1 MKFIISSS
9 MKKRILTGITTTGIP
24 HIGNFF
30 GAIKPAMEL
39 SDSNDAESFL
49 FLADLHAIIKQND
62 HSAIED
68 SVKNV
73 ALAWLSAG
81 LNPDNTNF
89 YRQSD
94 IPEISE
100 LAWILGCVTS
110 KGLIN
115 RSHAYK
121 AAVDQNKANNI
132 DDDKAITMGLFSYP
146 VLMAAD
152 ILIFNATHVP
162 VGSDQIQHL
171 EMTRDIAGRFN
182 HIYKTDLFNLPE
194 AITNDDAK
202 TIPGLDGRKMSKSY
216 NNVIPFL
223 CSEKELQKG
232 VMRIVTNSLEP
243 GIKKD
248 TNDCNLFTIY
258 SSFASNDQIDAL
270 KKLYADGVGWGE
282 AKKIVFNDLNAII
295 EPVRDRYFDLLQK
308 PDYLNEVLDHGS
320 SKVAPIAKE
329 LLEKVRD
336 LVGIKKIG

>member
-30 GAIKPAMEL
+30 GAIKPAIEL
-39 SDSNDAESFL
+39 SASNDAESFL

-81 LNPDNTNF
+81 LNPDNTYF

-121 AAVDQNKANNI
+121 AAVDQNKSNNL

-182 HIYKTDLFNLPE
+182 HIYKNDLFNLPE

-243 GIKKD
+243 GVKKD

-282 AKKIVFNDLNAII
+282 AKKLVFNDLNAII

-336 LVGIKKIG
+336 LVGIKKIS

>member
-30 GAIKPAMEL
+30 GAIKPAIEL

-121 AAVDQNKANNI
+121 AAVDQNKANNL

-171 EMTRDIAGRFN
+171 EMTRDIAARFN
-182 HIYKTDLFNLPE
+182 HIYKNDLFNLPE

-243 GIKKD
+243 GVKKD
-248 TNDCNLFTIY
+248 IKDCNLFTIY

-282 AKKIVFNDLNAII
+282 AKKLVFNDLNAII

-320 SKVAPIAKE
+320 LKVAPIAKE

-336 LVGIKKIG
+336 LVGIKKIS

>member
-30 GAIKPAMEL
+30 GAIKPAIEL
-39 SDSNDAESFL
+39 SASNDAESFL
-49 FLADLHAIIKQND
+49 FLADLHAIIKQNN
-62 HSAIED
+62 HSTIED

-81 LNPDNTNF
+81 LNPDNTYF

-121 AAVDQNKANNI
+121 AAVDQNKANNL

-243 GIKKD
+243 GVKKD

>member
-30 GAIKPAMEL
+30 GAIKPAIEL

-62 HSAIED
+62 HSTIED

-121 AAVDQNKANNI
+121 AAVDQNKANNL

-243 GIKKD
+243 GVKKD

>member
-1 MKFIISSS
+1 

-30 GAIKPAMEL
+30 GAIKPAIEL

-62 HSAIED
+62 HSTIED

-121 AAVDQNKANNI
+121 AAVDQNKANNL

-243 GIKKD
+243 GVKKD

-295 EPVRDRYFDLLQK
+295 QPVRDRYFDLLQK

>member
-1 MKFIISSS
+1 

-30 GAIKPAMEL
+30 GAIKPAIEL

-62 HSAIED
+62 HSTIED

-121 AAVDQNKANNI
+121 AAVDQNKANNL

-243 GIKKD
+243 GVKKD

>member
-30 GAIKPAMEL
+30 GAIKPAIEL

-121 AAVDQNKANNI
+121 AAVDQNKANNL

-146 VLMAAD
+146 VLMSAD

-194 AITNDDAK
+194 AITNEDAK

-243 GIKKD
+243 GVKKD

-282 AKKIVFNDLNAII
+282 AKKLVFNDLNAII

-308 PDYLNEVLDHGS
+308 SDYLNEVLDHGS

-336 LVGIKKIG
+336 LVGIKKIS

>member
-1 MKFIISSS
+1 M
-9 MKKRILTGITTTGIP
+9 
-24 HIGNFF
+24 
-30 GAIKPAMEL
+30 
-39 SDSNDAESFL
+39 
-49 FLADLHAIIKQND
+49 
-62 HSAIED
+62 
-68 SVKNV
+68 
-73 ALAWLSAG
+73 
-81 LNPDNTNF
+81 
-89 YRQSD
+89 
-94 IPEISE
+94 
-100 LAWILGCVTS
+100 GCVTS

-121 AAVDQNKANNI
+121 AAVDQNKSNNL

-182 HIYKTDLFNLPE
+182 HIYKNDLFNLPE

-243 GIKKD
+243 GVKKD

-295 EPVRDRYFDLLQK
+295 QPVRDRYFDLLQK

>member
-1 MKFIISSS
+1 
-9 MKKRILTGITTTGIP
+9 
-24 HIGNFF
+24 
-30 GAIKPAMEL
+30 
-39 SDSNDAESFL
+39 
-49 FLADLHAIIKQND
+49 
-62 HSAIED
+62 
-68 SVKNV
+68 
-73 ALAWLSAG
+73 
-81 LNPDNTNF
+81 
-89 YRQSD
+89 
-94 IPEISE
+94 
-100 LAWILGCVTS
+100 
-110 KGLIN
+110 
-115 RSHAYK
+115 
-121 AAVDQNKANNI
+121 
-132 DDDKAITMGLFSYP
+132 
-146 VLMAAD
+146 MAAD

-182 HIYKTDLFNLPE
+182 HIYKNDLFNLPE

-243 GIKKD
+243 GVKKD
-248 TNDCNLFTIY
+248 TKDCNLFTIY

-282 AKKIVFNDLNAII
+282 AKKLVFNDLNAII

-308 PDYLNEVLDHGS
+308 PDYLNEVLYHGS

-336 LVGIKKIG
+336 LVGIKKIS

>member
-30 GAIKPAMEL
+30 GAIKPAIEL

-81 LNPDNTNF
+81 LNPDNSYF

-121 AAVDQNKANNI
+121 AAVDQNKGNNL

-182 HIYKTDLFNLPE
+182 HIYKHDLFNLPE

-243 GIKKD
+243 GVKKD
-248 TNDCNLFTIY
+248 IKDCNLFTIY

-282 AKKIVFNDLNAII
+282 AKKLVFNDLNAII
-295 EPVRDRYFDLLQK
+295 EPVRDCYFDLLQK

-336 LVGIKKIG
+336 LVGIKKIS

>member
-30 GAIKPAMEL
+30 GAIKPAIEL
-39 SDSNDAESFL
+39 SASNDAESFL

-81 LNPDNTNF
+81 LNPDNTYF

-121 AAVDQNKANNI
+121 AAVDQNKSNNL

-182 HIYKTDLFNLPE
+182 HIYKNDLFNLPE

-223 CSEKELQKG
+223 CPEKELQKG

-243 GIKKD
+243 GVKKD
-248 TNDCNLFTIY
+248 IKDCNLFTIY
-258 SSFASNDQIDAL
+258 SSFASNDQINAL

-282 AKKIVFNDLNAII
+282 AKKLVFNDLNAII

-308 PDYLNEVLDHGS
+308 PDYLNDVLDHGS
-320 SKVAPIAKE
+320 SKVTPIAKE

-336 LVGIKKIG
+336 LVGIKKIS

>member
-1 MKFIISSS
+1 

-30 GAIKPAMEL
+30 GAIKPAIEL
-39 SDSNDAESFL
+39 SASNDAESFL
-49 FLADLHAIIKQND
+49 FLADLHAIIKQNN

-81 LNPDNTNF
+81 LNPDNTYF

-121 AAVDQNKANNI
+121 AAVDQNKSNNL

-146 VLMAAD
+146 ILMAAD

-182 HIYKTDLFNLPE
+182 HIYKNDLFNLPE

-243 GIKKD
+243 GVKKD

-336 LVGIKKIG
+336 LVGIKKIS

>member
-30 GAIKPAMEL
+30 GAIKPAIEL

-121 AAVDQNKANNI
+121 AAVDQNKANNL

-243 GIKKD
+243 GVKKD

-295 EPVRDRYFDLLQK
+295 QPVRDRYFDLLQK

>member
-30 GAIKPAMEL
+30 GAIKPAIEL

-62 HSAIED
+62 QSAIED

-121 AAVDQNKANNI
+121 AAVDQNKANNL

-243 GIKKD
+243 GVKKD

-282 AKKIVFNDLNAII
+282 AKKLVFNDLNAII

>member
-30 GAIKPAMEL
+30 GAIKPAIEL

-62 HSAIED
+62 HSTIED

-121 AAVDQNKANNI
+121 AAVDQNKANNL

-182 HIYKTDLFNLPE
+182 HIYKHDLFNLPE

-243 GIKKD
+243 GVKKD

-282 AKKIVFNDLNAII
+282 AKKLVFNDLNVII

>member
-30 GAIKPAMEL
+30 GAIKPAIEL
-39 SDSNDAESFL
+39 SASNDAESFL
-49 FLADLHAIIKQND
+49 FLADLHAIIKQNN

-81 LNPDNTNF
+81 LNPDNTYF

-121 AAVDQNKANNI
+121 AAVDQNKSNNL

-146 VLMAAD
+146 ILKAAD

-182 HIYKTDLFNLPE
+182 HIYKNDLFNLPE

-243 GIKKD
+243 GVKKD

>member
-30 GAIKPAMEL
+30 GAIKPAIEL

-62 HSAIED
+62 QSAIED

-121 AAVDQNKANNI
+121 AAVDQNKANNL

-243 GIKKD
+243 GVKKD

>member
-1 MKFIISSS
+1 

-30 GAIKPAMEL
+30 GAIKPAIEL
-39 SDSNDAESFL
+39 SASNDAESFL

-81 LNPDNTNF
+81 LNPDNTYF

-121 AAVDQNKANNI
+121 AAVDQNKSNNL

-182 HIYKTDLFNLPE
+182 HIYKNDLFNLPE

-243 GIKKD
+243 GVKKD
-248 TNDCNLFTIY
+248 TNDGNLFTIY

-282 AKKIVFNDLNAII
+282 AKKLVFNDLNAII

-308 PDYLNEVLDHGS
+308 PDYLNDVLDHGS
-320 SKVAPIAKE
+320 SKVTPIAKE

-336 LVGIKKIG
+336 LVGIKKIS

>member
-1 MKFIISSS
+1 

-30 GAIKPAMEL
+30 GAIKPAIEL
-39 SDSNDAESFL
+39 SASNDAESFL

-81 LNPDNTNF
+81 LNPDNSYF

-94 IPEISE
+94 IAEISE

-121 AAVDQNKANNI
+121 AAVDQNKANNL

-182 HIYKTDLFNLPE
+182 HIYKHDLFNLPE

>member
-30 GAIKPAMEL
+30 GAIKPAIEL
-39 SDSNDAESFL
+39 SASNDAESFL

-81 LNPDNTNF
+81 LNPDNTYF

-121 AAVDQNKANNI
+121 AAVDQNKSNNL

-146 VLMAAD
+146 ILMAAD

-182 HIYKTDLFNLPE
+182 HIYKNDLFNLPE

-243 GIKKD
+243 GVKKD

-282 AKKIVFNDLNAII
+282 AKKLVFNDLNAII

-336 LVGIKKIG
+336 LVGIKKIS

>member
-30 GAIKPAMEL
+30 GAIKPAIEL
-39 SDSNDAESFL
+39 SASNDAESFL

-81 LNPDNTNF
+81 LNPDNTYF

-121 AAVDQNKANNI
+121 AAVDQNKSNNL

-182 HIYKTDLFNLPE
+182 HIYKNDLFNLPE

-243 GIKKD
+243 GVKKD

-258 SSFASNDQIDAL
+258 SSFASNEQIDAL

-282 AKKIVFNDLNAII
+282 AKKLVFNDLNAII

-308 PDYLNEVLDHGS
+308 PDYLNDVLDHGS
-320 SKVAPIAKE
+320 SKVTPIAKE

-336 LVGIKKIG
+336 LVGIKKIS

>member
-1 MKFIISSS
+1 
-9 MKKRILTGITTTGIP
+9 MKKIILTGITTTGIP

-30 GAIKPAMEL
+30 GAIKPAIEL

-121 AAVDQNKANNI
+121 AAVDQNKANNL

-171 EMTRDIAGRFN
+171 EMTRDIAARFN
-182 HIYKTDLFNLPE
+182 HIYKNDLFNLPE

-243 GIKKD
+243 GVKKD
-248 TNDCNLFTIY
+248 IKDCNLFTIY

-282 AKKIVFNDLNAII
+282 AKKLVFNDLNAII

-320 SKVAPIAKE
+320 LKVAPIAKE

-336 LVGIKKIG
+336 LVGIKKIS

>member
-1 MKFIISSS
+1 

-30 GAIKPAMEL
+30 GAIKPAIEL

-62 HSAIED
+62 HSTIED

-121 AAVDQNKANNI
+121 AAVDQNKANNL

-243 GIKKD
+243 GVKKD

-282 AKKIVFNDLNAII
+282 AKKLVFNDLNAII

>member
-30 GAIKPAMEL
+30 GAIKPAIEL
-39 SDSNDAESFL
+39 SASNDAESFL

-282 AKKIVFNDLNAII
+282 AKKLVFNDLNAII

-336 LVGIKKIG
+336 LVGIKKIS

>member
-30 GAIKPAMEL
+30 GAIKPAIEL
-39 SDSNDAESFL
+39 SGSNDAESFL

-81 LNPDNTNF
+81 LNPDNSYF

-121 AAVDQNKANNI
+121 AAVDQNKANNL

-182 HIYKTDLFNLPE
+182 HIYKHDLFNLPE

-243 GIKKD
+243 GVKKD

-282 AKKIVFNDLNAII
+282 AKKLVFNDLNAII

-336 LVGIKKIG
+336 LVGIKKIS

>member
-1 MKFIISSS
+1 

-30 GAIKPAMEL
+30 GAIKPAIEL
-39 SDSNDAESFL
+39 SASNDAESFL

-81 LNPDNTNF
+81 LNPDNTYF

-121 AAVDQNKANNI
+121 AAVDQNKANNL

-223 CSEKELQKG
+223 CSEKELQRG

-243 GIKKD
+243 GVKKD

-282 AKKIVFNDLNAII
+282 AKKLVFNDLNAII

>member
-9 MKKRILTGITTTGIP
+9 MKKIILTGITTTGIP

-30 GAIKPAMEL
+30 GAIKPAIEL
-39 SDSNDAESFL
+39 SDSNDAESYL

-121 AAVDQNKANNI
+121 AAVDQNKANNL

-171 EMTRDIAGRFN
+171 EMTRDIAARFN
-182 HIYKTDLFNLPE
+182 HIYKNDLFNLPE

-243 GIKKD
+243 GVKKD
-248 TNDCNLFTIY
+248 IKDCNLFTIY

-282 AKKIVFNDLNAII
+282 AKKLVFNDLNAII

-320 SKVAPIAKE
+320 LKVAPIAKE

-336 LVGIKKIG
+336 LVGIKKIS

>member
-1 MKFIISSS
+1 

-30 GAIKPAMEL
+30 GAIKPAIEL

-121 AAVDQNKANNI
+121 AAVDQNKANNL

-171 EMTRDIAGRFN
+171 EMTRDIAARFN
-182 HIYKTDLFNLPE
+182 HIYKNDLFNLPE

-243 GIKKD
+243 GVKKD
-248 TNDCNLFTIY
+248 IKDCNLFTIY

-282 AKKIVFNDLNAII
+282 AKKLVFNDLNAII

-320 SKVAPIAKE
+320 LKVAPIAKE

-336 LVGIKKIG
+336 LVGIKKIS

>member
-30 GAIKPAMEL
+30 GAIKPAIEL

-62 HSAIED
+62 HSTIED

-121 AAVDQNKANNI
+121 AAVDQNKANNL

-243 GIKKD
+243 GVKKD

-282 AKKIVFNDLNAII
+282 AKKLVFNDLNAII

>member
-9 MKKRILTGITTTGIP
+9 MKRRILTGITTTGIP

-30 GAIKPAMEL
+30 GAIKPAIEL

-62 HSAIED
+62 HSTIED

-121 AAVDQNKANNI
+121 AAVDQNKANNL

-194 AITNDDAK
+194 AITNADAK

-243 GIKKD
+243 GVKKD

-295 EPVRDRYFDLLQK
+295 QPVRDRYFDLLQK

-336 LVGIKKIG
+336 LVGIKKIS

>member
-24 HIGNFF
+24 HIGNLF
-30 GAIKPAMEL
+30 GAIKPAIEL
-39 SDSNDAESFL
+39 SGSNDAESFL

-81 LNPDNTNF
+81 LNPDNSYF

-121 AAVDQNKANNI
+121 AAVDQNKANNL

-182 HIYKTDLFNLPE
+182 HIYKHDLFNLPE

-243 GIKKD
+243 GVKKD
-248 TNDCNLFTIY
+248 AKDCNLFTIY

-282 AKKIVFNDLNAII
+282 AKKLVFNDLNAII

-336 LVGIKKIG
+336 LVGIKKIS

>member
-30 GAIKPAMEL
+30 GAIKPAIEL

-81 LNPDNTNF
+81 LNPDNSYF

-121 AAVDQNKANNI
+121 AAVDQNKANNL

-182 HIYKTDLFNLPE
+182 HIYKHDLFNLPE

-243 GIKKD
+243 GVKKD
-248 TNDCNLFTIY
+248 TKDCNLFTIY

-282 AKKIVFNDLNAII
+282 AKKLVFNDLNAII

-336 LVGIKKIG
+336 LVGIKKIS